1 MDGCVFCKIIKGE
14 IPSIK
19 IWEDAET
26 YAFMDI
32 NPMQPG
38 HVLIIPK
45 KHVDYIFETEEPL
58 FSKLFINAKKIS
70 KALKSATGALKI
82 GLAIEGI
89 SVRHVHLH
97 LVPVNQINDLDPCKD
112 KKGNLE
118 ELNKMAEKIKK
129 ELQRT

>member
-1 MDGCVFCKIIKGE
+1 MEGCVFCKIIKGE

-19 IWEDAET
+19 VWEDEET
-26 YAFMDI
+26 YSFMDI
-32 NPMQPG
+32 NPMHPG
-38 HVLIIPK
+38 HLLIIPK

-58 FSKLFINAKKIS
+58 FAKLFSNAKRLS

-97 LVPVNQINDLDPCKD
+97 LVPVNQINDLDPCKS
-112 KKGNLE
+112 KKGNIE
-118 ELNKMAEKIKK
+118 EIKIVAEKIRK
-129 ELQRT
+129 EVMK